1 MSGLRCAV
9 KNVAQ
14 FGQAA
19 VPCGAHP
26 VQGFEHQAVGSLVQ
40 VELHADA
47 AVFPQMRKGFHVRQD
62 YRHPIAVYETYGA
75 GEVKIMQLAAVP
87 VSS

>member
-1 MSGLRCAV
+1 MSGLRRAV

-14 FGQAA
+14 FGQAS

-47 AVFPQMRKGFHVRQD
+47 AVFPQVRKGFHVRQD

-75 GEVKIMQLAAVP
+75 GEVKIMQLAAVS